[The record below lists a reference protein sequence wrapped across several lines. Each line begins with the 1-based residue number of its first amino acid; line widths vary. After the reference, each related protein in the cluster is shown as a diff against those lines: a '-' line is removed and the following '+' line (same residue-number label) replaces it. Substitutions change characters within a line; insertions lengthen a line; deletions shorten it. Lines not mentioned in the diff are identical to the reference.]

1 MKCPGCNSTIPEGA
15 SFCPEC
21 GQKIEKDFEESKD
34 LNGTDIPENT
44 GNNQESSIWGQVL
57 DMQNIPD
64 LYGNKLN
71 QSWNR
76 NSPYGSQPQSFGD
89 ITHNTGRTYWRQPQK
104 SEEESSDETKK
115 KASENS
121 EKNPLVTAIAI
132 AALVIFIGCAIA
144 VTLNNRQNSN
154 KVSTSEPVSMAEK
167 NISYIQG

>member
-1 MKCPGCNSTIPEGA
+1 MPGVWAENRDGFST
-15 SFCPEC
+15 
-21 GQKIEKDFEESKD
+21 QH
-34 LNGTDIPENT
+34 
-44 GNNQESSIWGQVL
+44 
-57 DMQNIPD
+57 
-64 LYGNKLN
+64 
-71 QSWNR
+71 R
-76 NSPYGSQPQSFGD
+76 
-89 ITHNTGRTYWRQPQK
+89 RTYWRQPQK

>member
-1 MKCPGCNSTIPEGA
+1 MKCPGCNSSIPEGA

-21 GQKIEKDFEESKD
+21 GQKIEMDF
-34 LNGTDIPENT
+34 P
-44 GNNQESSIWGQVL
+44 
-57 DMQNIPD
+57 
-64 LYGNKLN
+64 
-71 QSWNR
+71 
-76 NSPYGSQPQSFGD
+76 
-89 ITHNTGRTYWRQPQK
+89 HNTGRTYWRQPQK

>member
-21 GQKIEKDFEESKD
+21 GNDIRDSWEKQPYPPE
-34 LNGTDIPENT
+34 IPR
-44 GNNQESSIWGQVL
+44 Q
-57 DMQNIPD
+57 
-64 LYGNKLN
+64 
-71 QSWNR
+71 
-76 NSPYGSQPQSFGD
+76 
-89 ITHNTGRTYWRQPQK
+89 HNTGRTYWRQPQK
-104 SEEESSDETKK
+104 PETENTSDKKAK
-115 KASENS
+115 KASE
-121 EKNPLVTAIAI
+121 KNAMVTAIAI